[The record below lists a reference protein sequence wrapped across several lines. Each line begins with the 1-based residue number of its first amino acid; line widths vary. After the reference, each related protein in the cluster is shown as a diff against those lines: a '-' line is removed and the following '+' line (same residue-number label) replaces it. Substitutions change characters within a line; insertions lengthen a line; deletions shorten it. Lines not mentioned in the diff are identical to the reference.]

1 MPPEFDRNRKDAEN
15 VSGYIEFG
23 GKDSEQYEEVIV
35 AVHPGFCMNGQEY
48 TSVDNLR
55 PEDYLR
61 HTIEM
66 HRELEDAVE
75 NGVPVDVVYRSDME
89 NEAFQYLGDI
99 AEEVDS
105 FYESSYG
112 SGFITS
118 EPGRQ
123 GLAET
128 FSKVEDGGKL
138 SLYGEL
144 NGLCFSQFQD
154 LAREVEQNLEK
165 DVEVVEERPFPEDR
179 VDRTQGVLH
188 WEDEMPAYIQALE
201 FNSLYR

>member
-1 MPPEFDRNRKDAEN
+1 MAPEFGRNLEDAEDI
-15 VSGYIEFG
+15 SGYIEFG
-23 GKDSEQYEEVIV
+23 EETDEQYEEVIV
-35 AVHPGFCMNGQEY
+35 AVHPGFCMNGENY

-61 HTIEM
+61 HTIETL
-66 HRELEDAVE
+66 RDLGDAVE
-75 NGVPVDVVYRSDME
+75 EGVPVDVVYRSTME
-89 NEAFQYLGDI
+89 DEAFQYLGDI

-112 SGFITS
+112 SGFITTES
-118 EPGRQ
+118 GRE

-138 SLYGEL
+138 SLYGEV

-154 LAREVEQNLEK
+154 LAREVEKTLDK
-165 DVEVVEERPFPEDR
+165 DVEIVEERPFPDER
-179 VDRTQGVLH
+179 LDRTQGVLH
-188 WEDEMPAYIQALE
+188 WEDDVPAYVKALE
-201 FNSLYR
+201 FDSFYK

>member
-1 MPPEFDRNRKDAEN
+1 MPPEFTRNREDAED

-23 GKDSEQYEEVIV
+23 GETDGEYEQVIV
-35 AVHPGFCMNGQEY
+35 TVHPGFCINGQNY

-61 HTIEM
+61 HTIETL
-66 HRELEDAVE
+66 RDLGDALDE
-75 NGVPVDVVYRSDME
+75 GTPVDVVYRTNME
-89 NEAFQYLGDI
+89 DEAFQYLGEI

-112 SGFITS
+112 SGFITTES
-118 EPGRQ
+118 GKQ

-128 FSKVEDGGKL
+128 FSKVEDGGRL
-138 SLYGEL
+138 SLYGEV

-154 LAREVEQNLEK
+154 LAEEVERTLNK
-165 DVEVVEERPFPEDR
+165 NVEIVEERPFPEDR
-179 VDRTQGVLH
+179 LDRTQGVLH
-188 WEDEMPAYIQALE
+188 WEDDVPAYVKALE
-201 FNSLYR
+201 FDSFYK